1 MGYLNQPVQDL
12 ASDARDYVDLQID
25 KLKLQAV
32 KGLSLSLGEILALLL
47 VIFSCSIVLLG
58 LAAGCILL
66 LGKWIG
72 SYAGAS
78 FIIAGVFA
86 IVSVVLFLLRKKLFI
101 NTFVQLF
108 ADVFFDDD
116 NEKEDEA

>member
-12 ASDARDYVDLQID
+12 AADTKEYVDLQID

-32 KGLSLSLGEILALLL
+32 RGLSLSLGEILALLL